1 MKRKTICLLAGL
13 ALSASLA
20 AQRRGNAADNTATA
34 EQYIAQYRFDEAEEL
49 LDKQITA
56 LRKKRQPTA
65 REEQLLAV
73 ARKGAH
79 MMNATE
85 KVMFIDSVI
94 TDKSAFL
101 DALRISPESGQLFAY
116 GAFFNREDK
125 AGCTVYRSELGNKI
139 YFSQPGHDG
148 KTLRLYTSDLI
159 DKDWTTPQPLEGLD
173 DGDDAQNY
181 PFMLSDGVTLY
192 YAARG
197 EESFG
202 GYDIFVSRYD
212 TDGKTFLRPENI
224 GMPFNSAA
232 NDYMYAIDEVNNL
245 GWFVSDRFQPEGK
258 VCIYVFV
265 PNEVREVYDPDDTDE
280 AKLRRLALV
289 TSIAETWT
297 DTDAQTAARTR
308 LDEARSER
316 QASTARRKDFEFV
329 INDRLTYTLTEDFKA
344 PAARKLIGTWKAKEE
359 ERQRGHEQLQALR
372 DIYAVAD
379 KKRKAQLAAQI
390 KTMEASQEKLDTELK
405 QMEKNIRNEENA
417 FLSKPNR

>member
-1 MKRKTICLLAGL
+1 MKRKTICLLATL
-13 ALSASLA
+13 ALSVSLA
-20 AQRRGNAADNTATA
+20 AQRRGNAADNTAAA

-49 LDKQITA
+49 LDKLIAA

-65 REEQLLAV
+65 REEQLLDA

-79 MMNATE
+79 MMDATE
-85 KVMFIDSVI
+85 KVTFVDSVVA
-94 TDKSAFL
+94 DKAAFL

-125 AGCTVYRSELGNKI
+125 NGCTVYRSELGNKI
-139 YFSQPGHDG
+139 YFSQPDRSG
-148 KTLRLYTSDLI
+148 TLRLYTSDLI
-159 DKDWTTPQPLEGLD
+159 DKAWTSPQPLEGL

-258 VCIYVFV
+258 VCIYVFI
-265 PNEVREVYDPDDTDE
+265 PNEVREVYDAGDAGE
-280 AKLRRLALV
+280 AKLRRLARV

-297 DTDAQTAARTR
+297 DTAARAAARAR
-308 LDEARSER
+308 LEEARSER
-316 QASTARRKDFEFV
+316 QASSARRKDFEFV
-329 INDRLTYTLTEDFKA
+329 INDRLTYTLAEDFKS
-344 PAARKLIGTWKAKEE
+344 PAARKLIGTWKAKAENL
-359 ERQRGHEQLQALR
+359 QRGHEQLQALR
-372 DIYAVAD
+372 DIYADAD
-379 KKRKAQLAAQI
+379 KKRKAQLATQVR
-390 KTMEASQEKLDTELK
+390 TMEASQEKLDSELK

>member
-1 MKRKTICLLAGL
+1 MKRKTICLLATL
-13 ALSASLA
+13 ALSVSLA

-49 LDKQITA
+49 LDKQITT

-85 KVMFIDSVI
+85 KVTFIDSVV
-94 TDKSAFL
+94 TDKGAFL

-125 AGCTVYRSELGNKI
+125 NGCTVYRSELGNKI
-139 YFSQPGHDG
+139 YFSQPDRNG
-148 KTLRLYTSDLI
+148 TLRLYTSDLI
-159 DKDWTTPQPLEGLD
+159 DKAWTSPQPLEGL

-212 TDGKTFLRPENI
+212 TDEKTFLRPENI

-258 VCIYVFV
+258 VCIYVFI
-265 PNEVREVYDPDDTDE
+265 PNEVREVYDTDDTGE
-280 AKLRRLALV
+280 AKLRRLARV

-297 DTDAQTAARTR
+297 DTDARTAARAR
-308 LDEARSER
+308 LDEARNER
-316 QASTARRKDFEFV
+316 QASSARRKDFEFV
-329 INDRLTYTLTEDFKA
+329 VNDRLTYTLAEDFKS
-344 PAARKLIGTWKAKEE
+344 PAARKLIGTWREKAEN
-359 ERQRGHEQLQALR
+359 RQRGHEQLQTLR
-372 DIYAVAD
+372 DIYAAAD
-379 KKRKAQLAAQI
+379 KKRKAQLATQI
-390 KTMEASQEKLDTELK
+390 KRMEASQEKLDTELK
-405 QMEKNIRNEENA
+405 QMEKDIRNKENA
-417 FLSKPNR
+417 FLSQPNR

>member
-1 MKRKTICLLAGL
+1 MKRKTICLLATL
-13 ALSASLA
+13 ALSVSLA

-49 LDKQITA
+49 LDKLIAA

-79 MMNATE
+79 MINATE
-85 KVMFIDSVI
+85 KVTFVDSVVA
-94 TDKSAFL
+94 DKTAFL

-125 AGCTVYRSELGNKI
+125 NGCTVYRSELGNKI
-139 YFSQPGHDG
+139 YFSQPDRNG
-148 KTLRLYTSDLI
+148 TPRLYTSDLI
-159 DKDWTTPQPLEGLD
+159 DKAWTSPQPLEGLD
-173 DGDDAQNY
+173 GDDAQNC

-224 GMPFNSAA
+224 GMPFSSAA

-258 VCIYVFV
+258 VCVYVFI
-265 PNEVREVYDPDDTDE
+265 PNEVREVYDADDTDE
-280 AKLRRLALV
+280 AKLRRLARV

-297 DTDAQTAARTR
+297 DTAARTAARAR
-308 LDEARSER
+308 LEEARSER
-316 QASTARRKDFEFV
+316 QASSARRKDFEFV
-329 INDRLTYTLTEDFKA
+329 INDRLTYTLAEDFKS
-344 PAARKLIGTWKAKEE
+344 PAARKLIGTWKAKAEN
-359 ERQRGHEQLQALR
+359 RQRGHEQLQALR
-372 DIYAVAD
+372 DIYADAD
-379 KKRKAQLAAQI
+379 KKRKAQLATQI
-390 KTMEASQEKLDTELK
+390 RTMEASQEKLDSELK